1 MKKMSST
8 NKNTNYVFF
17 IVCFFNLFICISLC
31 ILQLSELTHS
41 DIINVIILYIISLV
55 LYWFLN
61 FIFYLKDKHSE
72 QHISHLFS
80 LLFSGL
86 AITIMLFNVKEKVI
100 LLIPIMFLVSIFSIS
115 VLWEFLRGGKNE
127 N

>member
-1 MKKMSST
+1 MSLT
-8 NKNTNYVFF
+8 NKNTKYVFF
-17 IVCFFNLFICISLC
+17 IVCFLNLFICISLC

-41 DIINVIILYIISLV
+41 DIINVIILYIISLA

-61 FIFYLKDKHSE
+61 FIFYLKGKDSKN
-72 QHISHLFS
+72 HISHLFS

-86 AITIMLFNVKEKVI
+86 AIIIMLFNVKEKVI

-115 VLWEFLRGGKNE
+115 ALWEFSRGVKNE

>member
-1 MKKMSST
+1 MSFE

-41 DIINVIILYIISLV
+41 DIINVIILYIISLA

-61 FIFYLKDKHSE
+61 FIFYLKGKHSKN
-72 QHISHLFS
+72 HISHLFS
-80 LLFSGL
+80 LIFSGL
-86 AITIMLFNVKEKVI
+86 AIIIMLFNVKEKVI

-115 VLWEFLRGGKNE
+115 ALWEFSRGEKDE